1 MSRHSLPTACVGRGT
16 DTKTMLLVITAI
28 TLCVSVSQESA
39 VRHRRQ
45 HLLESLSQTR
55 CLDKCSCKWKGGKIT
70 VECNPGSFT
79 EIPDGFDPNTQVL
92 IMDGNV
98 LQVLRAKSFL
108 NVKLNNLQRIH
119 CERCGITTI
128 DDNTFLS
135 VTNLVEL
142 HLAHNFLSSV
152 PTIALQNCPNL
163 RKVYFNYNSI
173 TKLSNN
179 SFADLI
185 QLQIIDLSN
194 NQIDTI
200 EAHAFFGLKNLKTL
214 KINNNRLR

>member
-1 MSRHSLPTACVGRGT
+1 MSGAR
-16 DTKTMLLVITAI
+16 
-28 TLCVSVSQESA
+28 VSG

-45 HLLESLSQTR
+45 HLFESLSQTH
-55 CLDKCSCKWKGGKIT
+55 CLDKCSCKWKSGKIT
-70 VECNPGSFT
+70 VECNPASFT
-79 EIPDGFDPNTQVL
+79 DIPQGLDPDTQIL

-98 LQVLRAKSFL
+98 LHMLRDKSFVS
-108 NVKLNNLQRIH
+108 VKLNNLQRIH

-128 DDNTFLS
+128 DDNAFLS

-152 PTIALQNCPNL
+152 PTIALHNCPNL

-173 TKLSNN
+173 TRLSNN
-179 SFADLI
+179 SFAELT
-185 QLQIIDLSN
+185 QLQIIDLSHN
-194 NQIDTI
+194 HIDTI